1 MTNLVRMGTRRVST
15 ILPSVLAIVF
25 AADAAPAQETPTS
38 QYGSEIQPSVCNASQ
53 NTLIPSGS

>member
-1 MTNLVRMGTRRVST
+1 MTNLVRTGTRRVST

-38 QYGSEIQPSVCNASQ
+38 QYGSEIQPSAGDQRHGIGHVR
-53 NTLIPSGS
+53 L